1 MIKPALTWHVVLYQ
15 MLKFS
20 YLAVIKQMYM
30 YKIIQW
36 NNGGRN
42 SISSQS
48 NKSIQAI
55 YTRLCHNF
63 FHHELDDIDDM
74 SQQ

>member
-1 MIKPALTWHVVLYQ
+1 
-15 MLKFS
+15 
-20 YLAVIKQMYM
+20 MYM
-30 YKIIQW
+30 YKINYW

-42 SISSQS
+42 SISSHRQS
-48 NKSIQAI
+48 NESIRAI

-63 FHHELDDIDDM
+63 FHHELDHIDDM

>member
-1 MIKPALTWHVVLYQ
+1 MIKPALAWHVLLYQ
-15 MLKFS
+15 MSNFS
-20 YLAVIKQMYM
+20 YLPEIKQMYM

>member
-1 MIKPALTWHVVLYQ
+1 
-15 MLKFS
+15 
-20 YLAVIKQMYM
+20 MYM

-48 NKSIQAI
+48 NKSIQSI